1 MGKQMMTGK
10 TAKISIALLIVSLLG
25 ACAQTK
31 SIVSSMGRS
40 STPSDETVVLGA
52 PDAEQYLNEIYELSV
67 GNPKIQAEIYAD
79 AESGAKLTPG
89 PQTNLRYALVLA
101 TPGHDRFNPE
111 IAQTMLRDV
120 LLQESILTSSE
131 VALATI
137 LLNSVERQ
145 LALSADARRALASSS
160 LAASTE
166 GAAVQQRLAAAEA
179 ENRQLREALT
189 DAEEKLDAITSIERS
204 IREQDQ

>member
-1 MGKQMMTGK
+1 MTGK
-10 TAKISIALLIVSLLG
+10 PLGIAATIVVVSLLG

-31 SIVSSMGRS
+31 SLVASMGS
-40 STPSDETVVLGA
+40 QSTPSDETIVLGA
-52 PDAEQYLNEIYELSV
+52 PDAEHYLAELYDLAV
-67 GNPKIQAEIYAD
+67 GDPLTQAEIYAD

-101 TPGHDRFNPE
+101 TPGHERFNPE

-120 LLQESILTSSE
+120 LLQESILTAAEIS
-131 VALATI
+131 LATI
-137 LLNSVERQ
+137 HLNSVERQ

-160 LAASTE
+160 LAATTE

-179 ENRQLREALT
+179 ENRRLREALT
-189 DAEEKLDAITSIERS
+189 DAEEKLDALSSIERS

>member
-1 MGKQMMTGK
+1 
-10 TAKISIALLIVSLLG
+10 
-25 ACAQTK
+25 
-31 SIVSSMGRS
+31 
-40 STPSDETVVLGA
+40 
-52 PDAEQYLNEIYELSV
+52 
-67 GNPKIQAEIYAD
+67 
-79 AESGAKLTPG
+79 
-89 PQTNLRYALVLA
+89 
-101 TPGHDRFNPE
+101 
-111 IAQTMLRDV
+111 MLRDV
-120 LLQESILTSSE
+120 LLQESSLTSSE